1 MSWVTRSHRQRVTS
15 CRLKLRPSFWWRRWW
30 ARCTLRS
37 IPVPGTLRNRRRIM
51 IPLSWYLILSAA
63 LFSIGLFGVLSRRNA
78 VAILLG
84 IELMLNS
91 VNVNLAAFWRYGDVT
106 NIAGQVFAVIV
117 FAVAAAEVSVGLALV
132 ISVYRRRNTV
142 IADELDLMKW

>member
-1 MSWVTRSHRQRVTS
+1 MV
-15 CRLKLRPSFWWRRWW
+15 
-30 ARCTLRS
+30 
-37 IPVPGTLRNRRRIM
+37 
-51 IPLSWYLILSAA
+51 PLSWYLIFAAA

-91 VNVNLAAFWRYGDVT
+91 VNINLVAFWRYSDVRMM
-106 NIAGQVFAVIV
+106 AGQVFAIIV
-117 FAVAAAEVSVGLALV
+117 FAVAAAEVAVGLALV

-142 IADELDLMKW
+142 VADDIDMMKW